1 MLGLFEKNKL
11 ESYVTSSFILKET
24 RSRGMVYIIL
34 KSMWGWKEILYL
46 FMFVFV
52 IVPVTV
58 ESLFINIF

>member
-1 MLGLFEKNKL
+1 M
-11 ESYVTSSFILKET
+11 IL
-24 RSRGMVYIIL
+24 RD
-34 KSMWGWKEILYL
+34 MWGWKEILYL

>member
-1 MLGLFEKNKL
+1 
-11 ESYVTSSFILKET
+11 
-24 RSRGMVYIIL
+24 MVYIIL